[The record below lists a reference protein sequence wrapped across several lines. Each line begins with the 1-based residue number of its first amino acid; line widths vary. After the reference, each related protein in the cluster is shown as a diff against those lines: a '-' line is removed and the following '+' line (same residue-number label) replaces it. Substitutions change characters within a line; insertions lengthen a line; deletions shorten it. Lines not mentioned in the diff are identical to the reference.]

1 MEPNPYRAPDSSP
14 AGYLRPVTDPLR
26 SFLYVAGGWACLGLA
41 VIGAVLPMI
50 PCTPFVL
57 AASWC
62 FYRGSPRIH
71 AWLHRSKTFGP
82 TLDDWQHYHGI
93 RRGLKYRALAMV
105 LAVVAVSLLLNS
117 LHWTLRS
124 VFLSAVAV
132 GLYVIWTVPTL
143 PDDAPK
149 APRTLVD

>member
-1 MEPNPYRAPDSSP
+1 MD
-14 AGYLRPVTDPLR
+14 LRPVTDPLR
-26 SFLYVAGGWACLGLA
+26 GFLYVTGGWACLALA
-41 VIGAVLPMI
+41 ALGALLPLL
-50 PCTPFVL
+50 PTTPFVL
-57 AASWC
+57 LASWC

-93 RRGLKYRALAMV
+93 RRSLKYRAIGMV

-117 LHWTLRS
+117 LHWAVRW
-124 VFLSAVAV
+124 VFLAAVAI

-143 PDDAPK
+143 SDDAPRS
-149 APRTLVD
+149 PRTLVE

>member
-1 MEPNPYRAPDSSP
+1 
-14 AGYLRPVTDPLR
+14 
-26 SFLYVAGGWACLGLA
+26 
-41 VIGAVLPMI
+41 VL
-50 PCTPFVL
+50 L
-57 AASWC
+57 ASWC

-93 RRGLKYRALAMV
+93 RRSLKYRALAMV

-117 LHWTLRS
+117 LHWILRYA
-124 VFLSAVAV
+124 FLAAVAV
-132 GLYVIWTVPTL
+132 GLYVIWKVPTL

-149 APRTLVD
+149 APRTLVE